1 MKKINLLVIIILL
14 IGFPG
19 CHKDD
24 APLNDLSAYSIL
36 WKETSAWA
44 DFYYSATINQ
54 NGILDIREKYGLS
67 KQYRESEFLIPDE
80 DLLFIKEKLEALIS
94 IDISDGYGFN
104 NNGATDVPTTKM
116 KYTTKNKSDSTCLY
130 YPTEREL
137 PEELEVFLSVV
148 NQIILKTDTL
158 RN

>member
-1 MKKINLLVIIILL
+1 MKKINLFISIILL
-14 IGFPG
+14 IGFAG
-19 CHKDD
+19 CHKDNI
-24 APLNDLSAYSIL
+24 PSYDLSTFSIL

-44 DFYYSATINQ
+44 DFYYCATIDQDGNLSVREKHGLSNQ
-54 NGILDIREKYGLS
+54 N
-67 KQYRESEFLIPDE
+67 RESEFGISEE
-80 DLLFIKEKLEALIS
+80 DMSLVKEKLGALVS

-116 KYTTKNKSDSTCLY
+116 KYTTKSNSDSTCLY
-130 YPTEREL
+130 YPTEHEL
-137 PEELEVFLSVV
+137 PKELEVFLSVV